1 MQFLSIGER
10 AEGVIAIGQE
20 AVGIFA
26 LGQFATGVIAIG
38 QVARG
43 VVAIGQVSLGF
54 IAIGQLALGM
64 SFGAAMLGAG
74 GRALGFV
81 LPLVPVPRRKKLLP
95 TITSLSEIRLRGE
108 GYVTGTL
115 KRGAGSQ
122 ISLEADGER
131 VPLIVDTDLFLAAY
145 HYAKTRSQTSLVVHL
160 MLLREGK
167 GLALLHMDEA
177 PAPVVGRS
185 TMVVALQL
193 VLLLI
198 AAGVF
203 MQFCGVDLANFL
215 IRSVNDIRVNGMTFV

>member
-1 MQFLSIGER
+1 MQFLSIGGR

-54 IAIGQLALGM
+54 VAIGQLALGL

-74 GRALGFV
+74 GRALGIV
-81 LPLVPVPRRKKLLP
+81 LPLVPVPRRKKKLP
-95 TITSLSEIRLRGE
+95 PITSLSEIRLRGE
-108 GYVTGTL
+108 GSVIGTL

-131 VPLIVDTDLFLAAY
+131 IPLVVHSDLFLAAY
-145 HYAKTRSQTSLVVHL
+145 HYAKTRSQSALVVRL
-160 MLLREGK
+160 KREGQA
-167 GLALLHMDEA
+167 LALMQMDEA
-177 PAPVVGRS
+177 PAPVVGLS
-185 TMVVALQL
+185 ALVSAAQL
-193 VLLLI
+193 ALLLI

-215 IRSVNDIRVNGMTFV
+215 IRSMNDIRANGVSFG